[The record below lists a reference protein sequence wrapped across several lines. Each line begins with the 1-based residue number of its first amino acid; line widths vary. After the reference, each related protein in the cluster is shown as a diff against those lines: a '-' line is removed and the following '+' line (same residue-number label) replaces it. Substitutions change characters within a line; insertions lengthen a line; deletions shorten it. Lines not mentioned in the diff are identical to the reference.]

1 MARCSEFASSWS
13 CSKFEHHAEGRK
25 TLNFQYLHIAHVLE
39 ILWRLRLHAGCFFHQ
54 ASTRTACCSCRN
66 SLCSIPRCP
75 RDKPGPHTCSASQQ
89 PVPYKCTDSTKCA
102 WAKPNIWMQHLYHVK
117 ARNARV
123 SACHRQDF
131 RTQDHTISNKS

>member
-1 MARCSEFASSWS
+1 MDVDQNSLLHGRVQNLNVMLKAEKPSTSNTYTSHMFL
-13 CSKFEHHAEGRK
+13 KFSGGQDFM
-25 TLNFQYLHIAHVLE
+25 LDD
-39 ILWRLRLHAGCFFHQ
+39 FHQ

-66 SLCSIPRCP
+66 SLCSIPRCH
-75 RDKPGPHTCSASQQ
+75 RDKPDPHTCSASQQ
-89 PVPYKCTDSTKCA
+89 PVPYKCTDSTRCA
-102 WAKPNIWMQHLYHVK
+102 WARTTIWMQHLYHVK